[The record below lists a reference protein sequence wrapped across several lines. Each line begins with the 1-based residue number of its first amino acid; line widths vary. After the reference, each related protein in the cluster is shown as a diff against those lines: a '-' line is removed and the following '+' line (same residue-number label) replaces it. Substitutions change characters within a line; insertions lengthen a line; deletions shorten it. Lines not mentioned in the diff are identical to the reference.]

1 MSLSS
6 VYDASLHEQNIK
18 LKWKN
23 SKLGSLE
30 AQQKSQNLSN
40 NSVNYT
46 IIAPPPNLT
55 GELHAGHAFEHY
67 LMDTLTRIS
76 RQKGLATL
84 YYPGVDH
91 AGIQLEGVINKLINK
106 GEFDQ
111 VLQAESLEILAE
123 NVDDRG
129 NLLKKN
135 NPDLWL
141 KLAWQKADEWRARQ
155 LEQATVLGEV
165 PDFEKLMFTLDDES
179 KDMVN
184 YAFRKY
190 WEDGL
195 VYKDSYLINWS
206 VGLQTALSDVP
217 EDIARLEIN
226 DPFIHYRYDLA
237 NVEIQNI
244 DEALY
249 DYKQLIYDALMG
261 LVIGTVRVE
270 TAIAS
275 KQLMAHSSAIRNLF
289 VTKTNLDLKTIN
301 HIVEMIK
308 DSRIIISYQISA
320 LDLFDVRLYI
330 EDSLEEGFGTGIMK
344 CTPAHDATDF
354 SLAQKHGIYNSP
366 MVINKQGKLTE
377 VNGDYSGMDVYQAR
391 IKIIYVLLNAGHVP
405 RINHET
411 DNLESFDLEK
421 FLGLKY
427 QDGISYLKQFYS
439 NYQIDWNYKHNVTIC
454 ERSKTIVEPLV
465 SEEFFLDYYKPFVHK
480 PIRVFKIGDW
490 SDIHLETD
498 GLILRSMDQTDSEGL
513 QINMTPSDADLVVS
527 SVFKIREEAS
537 EWINNRITEAS
548 NHSRL
553 TLSLINKQNSDF
565 VGYVSIR
572 LEDGVYKFSIW
583 VVSKYRKLGLGKQA
597 LSKLIEWS
605 FRNLPTD
612 KLYYEVKSYNLDS
625 IALAT
630 KFGFVKTSEKFYD
643 QSDEN
648 GRITKQV
655 YCVYEISK
663 PEITLQKLTLES
675 IDEVNYYPS
684 DYQERGQ
691 KYFQEI
697 KNWCISRD
705 LIWGHKMPVWYN
717 LDLNP
722 EKRFYSCKEI
732 SENPELN
739 RHFQIDQYHPN
750 KYGNWVQEVK
760 ILDTWFSSTLWP
772 LATLKYPTF
781 VKNLTQ
787 SLLKKNNFLNLD
799 FFSTKLE
806 TEYFSTNYPT
816 QIMTSA
822 WEIFYAWILRMQM
835 TGKYFTGLVPFNDYL
850 CHPWILDERGRKMS
864 KSLGNGFDPVA
875 QINQYSSDTV
885 RLVMLAGMIPGK
897 NMRLGG
903 SILDNQCIKYR
914 NFGNK
919 LWNVARFIATKKAE
933 YKSSND
939 YRELLSPA
947 SQWILGQFGRL
958 EEVLGLNFYNYN
970 LSNSVELIYEFVWND
985 LANWY
990 VEYLKTD
997 ESQLEFA
1004 FELLKQLIVILH
1016 PYLPFETEVIWAEL
1030 YPNEPNLHY
1039 LIRDEAWNNRFEIK
1053 TVSVNSANSMNEFE
1067 IIKELIVKLRS
1078 LKGLFNI
1085 DPAQLISVQTT
1096 NQTVIKYVD
1105 YFKLLARVQ
1114 VENIQI
1120 SPDYYII
1127 KAMNCDLGINLMNYV
1142 TDKSLEIAR
1151 TNKQIESL
1159 DKQILALE
1167 NQLANQKFVDNAEPE
1182 IIEDKKNN
1190 LELRKLEKLEQ
1201 QNKHTILNG

>member
-30 AQQKSQNLSN
+30 AQKKSQNLQK

-111 VLQAESLEILAE
+111 VLKTESPDILEE

-129 NLLKKN
+129 NFLKKN

-195 VYKDSYLINWS
+195 IYKDSYLINWS

-244 DEALY
+244 DEILY
-249 DYKQLIYDALMG
+249 DYKQLIYDALIG

-289 VTKTNLDLKTIN
+289 ITKTNLDLKQID
-301 HIVEMIK
+301 HIIEMIK
-308 DSRIIISYQISA
+308 DSRIVINYQISA

-377 VNGDYSGMDVYQAR
+377 INGVYSGMDVYQAR

-405 RINHET
+405 RINHEA

-439 NYQIDWNYKHNVTIC
+439 NYQIDWDYKHNVTIC

-480 PIRVFKIGDW
+480 PIRIFKTGDW

-498 GLILRSMDQTDSEGL
+498 DLILRSIDQTDSEGL
-513 QINMTPSDADLVVS
+513 QKNMTPIDADLVVS
-527 SVFKIREEAS
+527 SVFKTREEAS
-537 EWINNRITEAS
+537 EWINNRVTEAS

-553 TLSLINKQNSDF
+553 TLTIINKQNSDF

-572 LEDGVYKFSIW
+572 FEDGVYKFSIW
-583 VVSKYRKLGLGKQA
+583 VISKYRKLGLGKQA

-605 FRNLPTD
+605 FKNLPTD

-630 KFGFVKTSEKFYD
+630 KLRFIKTSEKFYD
-643 QSDEN
+643 QSDQD
-648 GRITKQV
+648 GKIIKQV

-675 IDEVNYYPS
+675 INEVNYYPS
-684 DYQERGQ
+684 DYRERGQ

-705 LIWGHKMPVWYN
+705 LIWGHKMPIWYN

-722 EKRFYSCKEI
+722 EKRFYSHKEI

-739 RHFQIDQYHPN
+739 RHFQIDQYRPE

-799 FFSTKLE
+799 FFGPKLE
-806 TEYFSTNYPT
+806 TQYFSANYPT
-816 QIMTSA
+816 QVMTSA

-933 YKSSND
+933 YKSNND
-939 YRELLSPA
+939 YRELLSSA
-947 SQWILGQFGRL
+947 SQWILGQFGKL
-958 EEVLGLNFYNYN
+958 EEALGLNFYNYN
-970 LSNSVELIYEFVWND
+970 LSNSIELIYEFVWND

-997 ESQLEFA
+997 ESQVEFA
-1004 FELLKQLIVILH
+1004 FELLKQLIIILH
-1016 PYLPFETEVIWAEL
+1016 PYLPFETEVIWEEL
-1030 YPNEPNLHY
+1030 YPNEPSLHY

-1053 TVSVNSANSMNEFE
+1053 TVSVNSANSISEFE
-1067 IIKELIVKLRS
+1067 IIKELIIKLRS

-1096 NQTVIKYVD
+1096 NQTVIKYAD

-1114 VENIQI
+1114 IENVQI
-1120 SPDYYII
+1120 PQDYYTV
-1127 KAMNCDLGINLMNYV
+1127 KAMNCELGINLMNYV

-1201 QNKHTILNG
+1201 QNKYAILNG